1 MTRSIAAATAAL
13 LLAFATTSVA
23 DDAVPSA
30 LTVRDA
36 WARATPPG
44 AGVAAAYLTIVGG
57 AAPDRLVGASTGMA
71 AMTRIHSM
79 VETDGMARMRE
90 ADDIAIS
97 AGQRIVLAP
106 HGLHLMLMDL
116 RQPLV
121 AGQRFTVTLTFA
133 HAGAREVS
141 VDVVAPDQPPPT
153 AHH

>member
-1 MTRSIAAATAAL
+1 MTRSNAAVAVAL

-23 DDAVPSA
+23 ADAVTSA

-57 AAPDRLVGASTGMA
+57 AVPDRLVGASTDRA
-71 AMTRIHSM
+71 AMTRIHS
-79 VETDGMARMRE
+79 VAESDGMARMRE
-90 ADDIAIS
+90 ADEIAIP

-106 HGLHLMLMDL
+106 NGLHLMLMDL
-116 RQPLV
+116 KQPLV
-121 AGQRFTVTLTFA
+121 AGQRFTVTLRFA
-133 HAGAREVS
+133 HAGAREVG

-153 AHH
+153 AQR